1 MELLA
6 KIKHCSLARQSVILR
21 SKSFITLATGL
32 KFLLQKVSRT
42 LGTSF
47 TLVENEQRPESGLLN
62 KSSRLAPALGVTKL
76 IIVTDVI
83 LVIL

>member
-6 KIKHCSLARQSVILR
+6 KIKHSSLSRQSVIMQ

-47 TLVENEQRPESGLLN
+47 TLVEIEQRPEYGLLN
-62 KSSRLAPALGVTKL
+62 KG
-76 IIVTDVI
+76 
-83 LVIL
+83 